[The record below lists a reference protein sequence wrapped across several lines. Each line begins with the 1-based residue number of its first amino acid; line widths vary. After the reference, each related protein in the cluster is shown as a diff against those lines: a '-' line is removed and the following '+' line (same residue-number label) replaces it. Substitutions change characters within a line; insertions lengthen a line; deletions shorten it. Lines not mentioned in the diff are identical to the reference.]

1 VPSLS
6 EYLMVQ
12 WLMTP
17 EAPDPEGLAEELLNR
32 PNWHVDGACNG
43 HDPNLWFPL
52 RGESIL
58 PAVAICQ
65 TCAVQPECL
74 EYALADCTLTGVW
87 GGVSERARRQMRSAA
102 RIAG

>member
-6 EYLMVQ
+6 EYLVLQ

-32 PNWHVDGACNG
+32 PNWHADGACNG
-43 HDPNLWFPL
+43 QDPNLFFPV
-52 RGESIL
+52 RGQSTL

-74 EYALADCTLTGVW
+74 RYGLENSHLVGIW
-87 GGVSERARRQMRSAA
+87 GGTSERQRRLMRRQSA
-102 RIAG
+102 